1 MKSELIVDQNPK
13 SPISEAIKNI
23 RTNLQFSSVDGDVK
37 NILITSSTA
46 GEGKSFI
53 SANLAIAFAKLGY
66 KVLVVDSD
74 LRLGRLHKVFNV
86 SNEEGLSNLLLTD
99 VSKKYNS
106 FIKKT
111 DIENVSILTR
121 GVVPPNPSELLAS
134 DKNKQLIKL
143 LSKKFDYIIWD
154 GVPIMGLT
162 DSRIMADLVDKIV
175 IVAAYKLTPME
186 LLKSTNG
193 ALDNFKN
200 KIAGVVLNGVP
211 MKGNH
216 YYYYSKKYMN

>member
-1 MKSELIVDQNPK
+1 
-13 SPISEAIKNI
+13 
-23 RTNLQFSSVDGDVK
+23 
-37 NILITSSTA
+37 
-46 GEGKSFI
+46 
-53 SANLAIAFAKLGY
+53 
-66 KVLVVDSD
+66 
-74 LRLGRLHKVFNV
+74 
-86 SNEEGLSNLLLTD
+86 
-99 VSKKYNS
+99 
-106 FIKKT
+106 
-111 DIENVSILTR
+111 
-121 GVVPPNPSELLAS
+121 
-134 DKNKQLIKL
+134 
-143 LSKKFDYIIWD
+143 
-154 GVPIMGLT
+154 MGLT

>member
-1 MKSELIVDQNPK
+1 MKIELIVDHNPK

-37 NILITSSTA
+37 NILVTSSTA

-53 SANLAIAFAKLGY
+53 SSNLAVAFAKLGY
-66 KVLVVDSD
+66 NVLIVDSD
-74 LRLGRLHKVFNV
+74 LRLGRLHKVFNI

-134 DKNKQLIKL
+134 DKNKQLVKL
-143 LSKKFDYIIWD
+143 LSKKFDYVIWD

-175 IVAAYKLTPME
+175 IVATYKMTPME

>member
-1 MKSELIVDQNPK
+1 MKSELIVDHNPK

-23 RTNLQFSSVDGDVK
+23 RTNLQFSSVDGEVK
-37 NILITSSTA
+37 NILVTSSTA

-53 SANLAIAFAKLGY
+53 ASNLAVAFAKLGY
-66 KVLVVDSD
+66 NVLVVDCD

-99 VSKKYNS
+99 VNKKYKS
-106 FIKKT
+106 FIHET
-111 DIENVSILTR
+111 DIDNVSILTR

-134 DKNKQLIKL
+134 DKNKQLVKL
-143 LSKKFDYIIWD
+143 LSKKYDYIIWD

-162 DSRIMADLVDKIV
+162 DSRIMANLVDKIV
-175 IVAAYKLTPME
+175 IVSAYKITQFD
-186 LLKSTNG
+186 LLKNTNN
-193 ALDNFKN
+193 ALDNFKS

-216 YYYYSKKYMN
+216 YYYYSKNYMN

>member
-1 MKSELIVDQNPK
+1 MKSELIVDHNPK

-23 RTNLQFSSVDGDVK
+23 RTNLQFSSVDGEVK
-37 NILITSSTA
+37 NILVTSSAA

-53 SANLAIAFAKLGY
+53 ASNLAVAFAKLNY
-66 KVLVVDSD
+66 KVLIVDCD

-111 DIENVSILTR
+111 DIENVSVLTR

-134 DKNKQLIKL
+134 DKNKQLVKL
-143 LSKKFDYIIWD
+143 LSKKYDYIIWD

-175 IVAAYKLTPME
+175 IVSAYKITQFD
-186 LLKSTNG
+186 LLKNTNS
-193 ALDNFKN
+193 ALDNFKS

-216 YYYYSKKYMN
+216 YYYYSKNYMN

>member
-143 LSKKFDYIIWD
+143 LSKKFDYVIWD

>member
-1 MKSELIVDQNPK
+1 MKNELIVDHNPK

-23 RTNLQFSSVDGDVK
+23 RTNLQFSSVDDDVK
-37 NILITSSTA
+37 NILVTSSAA

-53 SANLAIAFAKLGY
+53 AANLAVAFAKLDY
-66 KVLVVDSD
+66 KVLIVDCD

-99 VSKKYNS
+99 VSKKYKS
-106 FIKKT
+106 FIQDT
-111 DIENVSILTR
+111 DIDNVSILTR

-134 DKNKQLIKL
+134 DKNKQLVNVL
-143 LSKKFDYIIWD
+143 RKKYDYIIWD

-175 IVAAYKLTPME
+175 IVSAYKITQFD
-186 LLKSTNG
+186 LLKSTNS

-200 KIAGVVLNGVP
+200 KIAGVVFNGVP

>member
-1 MKSELIVDQNPK
+1 MKTELIVDNNPK
-13 SPISEAIKNI
+13 SPISESIKNI
-23 RTNLQFSSVDGDVK
+23 RTNLQFSSVDGNVK
-37 NILITSSTA
+37 NILVTSSTA

-53 SANLAIAFAKLGY
+53 SSNLAVAFAKLGY
-66 KVLVVDSD
+66 KVLVVDCD
-74 LRLGRLHKVFNV
+74 LRLGRQHKIFKV

-111 DIENVSILTR
+111 DIENVSVLTR

-134 DKNKQLIKL
+134 DKNKQLVKS
-143 LSKKFDYIIWD
+143 LSKKYDYIIWD

-175 IVAAYKLTPME
+175 IVSSYKITPIE
-186 LLKSTNG
+186 LLKNTNN
-193 ALDNFKN
+193 ALENFKN

-211 MKGNH
+211 LKGNH
-216 YYYYSKKYMN
+216 YYYYSKNYMN